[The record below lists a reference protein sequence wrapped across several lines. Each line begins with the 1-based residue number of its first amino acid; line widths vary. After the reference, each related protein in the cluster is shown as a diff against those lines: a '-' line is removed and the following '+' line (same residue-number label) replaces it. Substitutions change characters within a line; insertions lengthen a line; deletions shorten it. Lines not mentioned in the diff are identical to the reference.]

1 MWYGR
6 QRTCRYGG
14 RTIFQSRS
22 ARLRPN
28 GHQTFAEFL
37 LLWRIAAMS
46 FALYGLGT
54 LILIIGVL
62 YICHLVHLPTHW
74 TIALA
79 ILLVGGGLMG
89 AVSSTRQRDK
99 SE

>member
-1 MWYGR
+1 
-6 QRTCRYGG
+6 
-14 RTIFQSRS
+14 
-22 ARLRPN
+22 
-28 GHQTFAEFL
+28 
-37 LLWRIAAMS
+37 MS
-46 FALYGLGT
+46 FALYAVGT

-62 YICHLVHLPTHW
+62 YICHLVHLPQHW

-79 ILLVGGGLMG
+79 ILLFGGGLLG

>member
-1 MWYGR
+1 M
-6 QRTCRYGG
+6 
-14 RTIFQSRS
+14 
-22 ARLRPN
+22 L
-28 GHQTFAEFL
+28 AEFL
-37 LLWRIAAMS
+37 FALEDKVMS
-46 FALYGLGT
+46 FALYAVGT

-62 YICHLVHLPTHW
+62 YICHLVHLPQRW

-79 ILLVGGGLMG
+79 ILLFGGGLMG

>member
-1 MWYGR
+1 
-6 QRTCRYGG
+6 
-14 RTIFQSRS
+14 
-22 ARLRPN
+22 
-28 GHQTFAEFL
+28 
-37 LLWRIAAMS
+37 MS
-46 FALYGLGT
+46 FALYSVGT

-62 YICHLVHLPTHW
+62 YICHLVHLPQHW

-89 AVSSTRQRDK
+89 AVRSTRQRDK

>member
-1 MWYGR
+1 
-6 QRTCRYGG
+6 
-14 RTIFQSRS
+14 
-22 ARLRPN
+22 L
-28 GHQTFAEFL
+28 AEFL
-37 LLWRIAAMS
+37 VLWRTVMS
-46 FALYGLGT
+46 FALYGVGT

-62 YICHLVHLPTHW
+62 YICHLVHLPSHW

-79 ILLVGGGLMG
+79 IVLFGAGMMG

>member
-1 MWYGR
+1 
-6 QRTCRYGG
+6 
-14 RTIFQSRS
+14 
-22 ARLRPN
+22 
-28 GHQTFAEFL
+28 
-37 LLWRIAAMS
+37 MS

-79 ILLVGGGLMG
+79 ILLFGAGLMG

>member
-1 MWYGR
+1 
-6 QRTCRYGG
+6 
-14 RTIFQSRS
+14 
-22 ARLRPN
+22 
-28 GHQTFAEFL
+28 
-37 LLWRIAAMS
+37 MS
-46 FALYGLGT
+46 FALYGIGT

-62 YICHLVHLPTHW
+62 YICHLVHLPNHW

-79 ILLVGGGLMG
+79 IVLFGAGMMG

>member
-1 MWYGR
+1 
-6 QRTCRYGG
+6 
-14 RTIFQSRS
+14 
-22 ARLRPN
+22 
-28 GHQTFAEFL
+28 
-37 LLWRIAAMS
+37 MS
-46 FALYGLGT
+46 FALYGVGT

-62 YICHLVHLPTHW
+62 YICHLVHLPSHW

-89 AVSSTRQRDK
+89 AVNSTRQRDK

>member
-1 MWYGR
+1 V
-6 QRTCRYGG
+6 
-14 RTIFQSRS
+14 RTIFLILI
-22 ARLRPN
+22 ARELPN
-28 GHQTFAEFL
+28 GHRTLAEFL
-37 LLWRIAAMS
+37 LLWRIAMS
-46 FALYGLGT
+46 FALYGVGT

-89 AVSSTRQRDK
+89 AVNSTRQRDK

>member
-1 MWYGR
+1 MAELF
-6 QRTCRYGG
+6 CSGG
-14 RTIFQSRS
+14 QC
-22 ARLRPN
+22 
-28 GHQTFAEFL
+28 HVV
-37 LLWRIAAMS
+37 
-46 FALYGLGT
+46 ALYAVGT

-62 YICHLVHLPTHW
+62 YICHLVHLPEHW

-79 ILLVGGGLMG
+79 ILLFGGGLMG